1 MLLQGQTSEYSLPEL
16 FKFLRDSRQTGRLS
30 LKSLFGKD
38 FEEAP
43 HYLWFEE
50 GNLVAT
56 SRRLDGLGL
65 LKFLQ
70 ERYLVQSVSLPRLL
84 QQCPPKV
91 ALGAFLKAKAMLTVR
106 QLQSLFSSQVLS
118 STCKLMQA
126 PDVRFAFYPNYPFPY
141 LEMTGVSIQATDIT
155 LPSLRMIKS
164 WGALIEKLPELD
176 SGLKTAVGNVP
187 RYRLNSQEKTVLAL
201 AESGRSLGDISAE
214 MNLPKLDIQKIGFRL
229 IFVDL
234 AKEVPMIYLAQTN
247 RSAEKN
253 MPGKVSKAFLS
264 KLSNYLQKT
273 DRPPNQLVQQAK
285 LDLPSSTEPPQS
297 KAIHYA
303 VGKRKALALQ
313 GVR

>member
-16 FKFLRDSRQTGRLS
+16 FKFLKDSRQTGRLS

-65 LKFLQ
+65 LNFLQ
-70 ERYLVQSVSLPRLL
+70 ERYLIQSSVLPRLL
-84 QQCPPKV
+84 RQCPPKV
-91 ALGAFLKAKAMLTVR
+91 ALGAFLKTKAMLTVR

-118 STCKLMQA
+118 STCTLMQA

-141 LEMTGVSIQATDIT
+141 LEMTGIKIQATDIT

-164 WGALIEKLPELD
+164 WGALIDKLPELN
-176 SGLKTAVGNVP
+176 SGLKTAAGNVP

-201 AESGRSLGDISAE
+201 AESGRSLSEISAE
-214 MNLPKLDIQKIGFRL
+214 MILPKLDVQKIGFRL
-229 IFVDL
+229 IFVGL
-234 AKEVPMIYLAQTN
+234 AKEVPMIYLARTSH
-247 RSAEKN
+247 SAKQ
-253 MPGKVSKAFLS
+253 PTPVKVSKAFLS
-264 KLSNYLQKT
+264 KLSNYLQQT
-273 DRPPNQLVQQAK
+273 DRPASQLARPAKPNVYPATKQ
-285 LDLPSSTEPPQS
+285 PQS
-297 KAIHYA
+297 KPVQSA
-303 VGKRKALALQ
+303 VRERKALALQ
-313 GVR
+313 GAH